1 MITVALIYNKIT
13 TQQDFTSLTSAL
25 EYARSQEIGTTF
37 KITEGKTLLAKGTIE
52 DLKDNFYA

>member
-1 MITVALIYNKIT
+1 MITVALTYNKIT

-37 KITEGKTLLAKGTIE
+37 RITEDKTLLAKGTIE
-52 DLKDNFYA
+52 DLKDDFYA

>member
-1 MITVALIYNKIT
+1 MITAILTYNKIT

-25 EYARSQEIGTTF
+25 EYARSQEVGTTF
-37 KITEGKTLLAKGTIE
+37 RITEGKTLLAKGTVE

>member
-1 MITVALIYNKIT
+1 MITATLICNKKT

-25 EYARSQEIGTTF
+25 EYVRSLEIGTTF
-37 KITEGKTLLAKGTIE
+37 KITEGKTLLAKGIIE